1 MSFRRATPQDLDAFM
16 ELHRA
21 FFAEEGYPHD
31 DAAMTEA
38 ARVLLETPS
47 YGQIQVVEENGAL
60 VAYFVLAFGYS
71 LEFLG
76 RDAFLDEL
84 YVMPPW
90 RGRGLGQQALD
101 RIEEICRTEGIRAVH
116 LEVEREKP
124 RTVELYR
131 RRGYYEHSRYLMTR
145 MLEAR

>member
-1 MSFRRATPQDLDAFM
+1 M

-21 FFAEEGYPHD
+21 FFAEDGYPHD

-38 ARVLLETPS
+38 ARVLIETPS
-47 YGQIQVVEENGAL
+47 YGQIQVAEAEGRL

-84 YVMPPW
+84 YVAPAW

-101 RIEEICRTEGIRAVH
+101 LLEAACRAEGIRAVH
-116 LEVEREKP
+116 LEVERAKP
-124 RTVELYR
+124 RTIELYR

-145 MLEAR
+145 MI

>member
-1 MSFRRATPQDLDAFM
+1 MSFRRAEPRDLDAFM

-21 FFAEEGYPHD
+21 FFAEDGYPHD

-38 ARVLLETPS
+38 ARVLIETPS
-47 YGQIQVVEENGAL
+47 YGQIQVAEAEGQL

-84 YVMPPW
+84 YVAPAW

-101 RIEEICRTEGIRAVH
+101 RLEEACRAEGIRAVH
-116 LEVEREKP
+116 LEVERTKP
-124 RTVELYR
+124 RTIELYR
-131 RRGYYEHSRYLMTR
+131 RRGYFEHSRYLMTR
-145 MLEAR
+145 MV